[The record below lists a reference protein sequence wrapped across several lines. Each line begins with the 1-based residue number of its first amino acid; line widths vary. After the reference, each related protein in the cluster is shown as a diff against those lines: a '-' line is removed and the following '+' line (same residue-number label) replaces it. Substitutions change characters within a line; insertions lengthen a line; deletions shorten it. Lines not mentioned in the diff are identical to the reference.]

1 MEKKELKEK
10 IKSYRDDYRHI
21 NFFKRFINMLIK
33 HIDYS
38 IYKVL
43 IYSQKYKYYKD
54 KYKHSKALNDFLMFI
69 YYGKKY
75 FKYSRLTNCEIY
87 CELGKNIKIFHGG
100 IIINDNAVIG
110 NNVKFHGHNCI
121 GNNGKNNKAPK
132 IGDNVDIGVG
142 SVIIGDISIA
152 SNIIIGANSI
162 VTKSFDEDGITIMG
176 NPAIK
181 FEKRKGKK

>member
-1 MEKKELKEK
+1 MKKKELKEK
-10 IKSYRDDYRHI
+10 INSYKDDYRNI
-21 NFFKRFINMLIK
+21 SFIKRCVNILIK

-38 IYKVL
+38 IYKLL

-54 KYKHSKALNDFLMFI
+54 KCKNRKSINNFFMFI

-87 CELGKNIKIFHGG
+87 GELGKNIKIFHGG
-100 IIINDNAVIG
+100 VIINDNAVIG

-121 GNNGKNNKAPK
+121 GNNGKDNKAPK

-142 SVIIGDISIA
+142 SVIIGDVSIA
-152 SNIIIGANSI
+152 SDIKIGANSI
-162 VTKSFDEDGITIMG
+162 VTKCFDEEGITIIG

-181 FEKRKGKK
+181 LEKRKGEK